1 MARVIRIVLTFLQKP
16 SRIPS
21 DRQSKMLS
29 ATEKGTG
36 FRWRCLEGATPDSV
50 RLFEFNKEPEPK
62 RQPWISN
69 IT

>member
-1 MARVIRIVLTFLQKP
+1 
-16 SRIPS
+16 
-21 DRQSKMLS
+21 MLS